1 MSEENI
7 EQDQF
12 SYSLTQRLMGM
23 LSVKKTKMDRLLCKI
38 FGHKNIGWSIKV
50 EDFLTKSITHY
61 CERCGHEEVIEMGG
75 GTDRLDVAVAFAM
88 GKPGV
93 ALGLAVGDIEIGD
106 LVPKRLI
113 EDDGT
118 K

>member
-1 MSEENI
+1 MSEENM
-7 EQDQF
+7 EQDQ
-12 SYSLTQRLMGM
+12 SSHSLTQCIMGM
-23 LSVKKTKMDRLLCKI
+23 PSVKKTKMSRLLCKI
-38 FGHKNIGWSIKV
+38 LGHKNVGWSIKV
-50 EDFLTKSITHY
+50 EDFSTKSITHY
-61 CERCGHEEVIEMGG
+61 CERCGHEEVIELGS

-106 LVPKRLI
+106 LVPKRLV
-113 EDDGT
+113 EDDGV